1 MRYNNFDK
9 EKSGIYVIRNLI
21 NNKMYVGKSI
31 NIYNRI
37 SQHLTLLNTNSKDEN
52 FHLKNSWKKYGKNN
66 FDYFVIEYC
75 DPKESVLQDREL
87 FWIKQLRTLDR
98 RYGYNLRL
106 DSKSRCIVSN
116 ETKKRMSES
125 SKKRFSNPNERKKL
139 GKKAKQFWKENPD
152 ILKKM
157 SQKVS
162 KKLTN
167 YSIIQFTRDMEFVKE
182 YPNQKFIKDNYK
194 ELYLPAILQVCN
206 GNKASYKGF
215 YWRYKRITDGE
226 IIHLEKRRPKRLK
239 VVMLDVNSHKI
250 LFTFNSMT
258 EAANHIGQKSPTNI
272 SKMCKVKSF
281 YKTKNYYFRYAKDIV
296 QS

>member
-9 EKSGIYVIRNLI
+9 EKSGIYIIRNLI

-37 SQHLTLLNTNSKDEN
+37 SQHFTLLNTDSRDEN
-52 FHLKNSWKKYGKNN
+52 IHLRNSWKKYGKNN

-75 DPKESVLQDREL
+75 DPEELILQEKEL

-98 RYGYNLRL
+98 KHGYNLRL
-106 DSKSRCIVSN
+106 DSKSRCIVS
-116 ETKKRMSES
+116 EETRKRLSEATKKRMSDP
-125 SKKRFSNPNERKKL
+125 KERKKISERS
-139 GKKAKQFWKENPD
+139 KQFWKNNPD
-152 ILKKM
+152 ILKEM

-167 YSIIQFTRDMEFVKE
+167 YSIVQLTRDLEFVRE
-182 YPNQKFIKDNYK
+182 YPSQKFIRDNYK
-194 ELYLPAILQVCN
+194 KLYLPAILQVCN
-206 GNKASYKGF
+206 GKKASYKGF
-215 YWRYKRITDGE
+215 YWRYKKITDGE
-226 IIHLEKRRPKRLK
+226 IIHLRKRRSRKLK
-239 VVMLDVNSHKI
+239 VVMLDVNTHKI

-258 EAANHIGQKSPTNI
+258 EAANHIGQKGPTNI
-272 SKMCKVKSF
+272 SKMCKTKSF